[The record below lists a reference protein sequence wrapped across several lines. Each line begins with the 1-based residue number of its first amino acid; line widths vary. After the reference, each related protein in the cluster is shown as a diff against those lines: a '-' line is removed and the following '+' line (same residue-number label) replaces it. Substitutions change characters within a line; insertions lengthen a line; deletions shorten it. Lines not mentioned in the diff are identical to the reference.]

1 MRSAPVV
8 LFLAR
13 LAGCSSDPAA
23 PAPAVIG
30 TPHVAGTFRYQGGAT
45 GFFLRGTIT
54 FEQEDDTVRV
64 VEVTYDNA
72 NDRRLVGEADLHD
85 NVLDI
90 VLVPENGD
98 TDFEADCKFVFS
110 ADGSRFDVEFS
121 DTNGDAGPL
130 GSYTGTRQP

>member
-1 MRSAPVV
+1 MRCAPLV
-8 LFLAR
+8 LLAGL
-13 LAGCSSDPAA
+13 LAGCSSDPA
-23 PAPAVIG
+23 PPVPLVIG
-30 TPHVAGTFRYQGGAT
+30 TPQVAGTFRYQGGAS
-45 GFFLRGTIT
+45 GFFLRGSIT

-64 VEVTYDNA
+64 VEVTYDNS
-72 NDRRLVGEADLHD
+72 NDRQLVGEGELDL

-121 DTNGDAGPL
+121 DTNGDNGPL
-130 GSYTGTRQP
+130 GSYVGTRQP

>member
-1 MRSAPVV
+1 MRSAPIV
-8 LFLAR
+8 LLLGL
-13 LAGCSSDPAA
+13 LAGCPSDPAA
-23 PAPAVIG
+23 PAPAGVG
-30 TPHVAGTFRYQGGAT
+30 PPRVAGTFRYQGSAVE
-45 GFFLRGTIT
+45 FLLRGSIT
-54 FEQEDDTVRV
+54 FEQEDDRVRV
-64 VEVTYDNA
+64 VEVTYDNS
-72 NDRRLVGEADLHD
+72 NDRALVGEGVLHE

-130 GSYTGTRQP
+130 GSYVGNRP

>member
-1 MRSAPVV
+1 MRSGSAV
-8 LFLAR
+8 LCLAFLA
-13 LAGCSSDPAA
+13 ACSSDPAA
-23 PAPAVIG
+23 PAPQAVG
-30 TPHVAGTFRYQGGAT
+30 MPHVAGTFRYQGGAT
-45 GFFLRGTIT
+45 GYFLRGTIA

-64 VEVTYDNA
+64 VSVTYDNS
-72 NDRRLVGEADLHD
+72 NDRALVGEAVLDG